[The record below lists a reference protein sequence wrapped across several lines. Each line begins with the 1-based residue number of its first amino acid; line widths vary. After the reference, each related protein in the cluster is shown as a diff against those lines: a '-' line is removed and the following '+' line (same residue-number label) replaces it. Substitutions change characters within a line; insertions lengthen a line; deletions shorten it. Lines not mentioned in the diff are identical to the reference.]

1 MILLYKVMFCQ
12 YENKKVYGIL
22 IQAKERMNI
31 KNRTVDMTQGNIWGQ
46 IVRFTIPVMLSGILQ
61 ILYNSMD
68 VIIVGKFSGDAA
80 LAAVGSTSPAIN
92 VMCNIFFGLTAA
104 ITVYL
109 SQKFGAHDEKGFE
122 KAMHSSAAMSLVVG
136 IVMAILG
143 ILLSEKVLEWM
154 QSPEDVRHLS
164 VLYMR
169 IYFAGMPAVMLF
181 GFGSAAQRA
190 AGDSLIST
198 IYLITSG
205 ALNVLLNLLFVI
217 VFKMGVASVAL
228 ATVIAQT
235 FSAVLMLR
243 RLMKSQDVVSFR
255 WQKMKIQKEDAKKLI
270 LLGIPAGLQSTVISM
285 ANVVVQ
291 TSVNGCGKDA
301 MAASSAANSIECI
314 VYIAL
319 YAFFGTAITF
329 TGQNYGCGNYKRIRK
344 GFYINMATALAFS
357 IVFSQLMY
365 WTSPWILKLYT
376 DSDTVLALAKDRMD
390 IVCAFY
396 FLCVIP
402 EVANG
407 ALRGLCAVNKAVA
420 ATIVCDLGVRIVI
433 TILGAPFKTAEDL
446 KFLFM
451 SFPISWILAGIVFT
465 ILFLRQLRKK
475 ERMI

>member
-22 IQAKERMNI
+22 IQVKEGMNI
-31 KNRTVDMTQGNIWGQ
+31 KNRTVDMTQGNILGQ
-46 IVRFTIPVMLSGILQ
+46 IIRFTIPIMFSGILQ
-61 ILYNSMD
+61 ILYNAVD

-122 KAMHSSAAMSLVVG
+122 KAIHTSAAMSLIVG
-136 IVMAILG
+136 VFMAIAG
-143 ILLSEKVLEWM
+143 FFACGTILDWM
-154 QSPEDVRHLS
+154 GSPEEVRHLS
-164 VLYMR
+164 TLYMR
-169 IYFAGMPAVMLF
+169 IYFLGMPSVMLF
-181 GFGSAAQRA
+181 GFGSAVHRA
-190 AGDSLIST
+190 VGDSLRPT
-198 IYLITSG
+198 IYAVVSG
-205 ALNVLLNLLFVI
+205 VMNVVLNLLFVI
-217 VFKMGVASVAL
+217 VFKMGVAGVAI
-228 ATVIAQT
+228 ATVAAQT
-235 FSAVLMLR
+235 FSAVLVMR
-243 RLMKSQDVVSFR
+243 RLIKNEGVVSFR
-255 WQKMKIQKEDAKKLI
+255 LQKLKIVKEDAKKLI
-270 LLGIPAGLQSTVISM
+270 LLGLPAGLQSTLISM
-285 ANVVVQ
+285 SNVVVQ
-291 TSVNGCGKDA
+291 TSVNKCGKDA

-319 YAFFGTAITF
+319 YAFFETAITF

-344 GFYINMATALAFS
+344 GFWVNMTTALAFS

-365 WTSPWILKLYT
+365 WTSPWLLKLYT

-407 ALRGLCAVNKAVA
+407 ALRGLCAISKAVT
-420 ATIVCDLGVRIVI
+420 ATVVCDLGVRIVI
-433 TILGAPFKTAEDL
+433 TLIGAPFKTAEDL

-465 ILFLRQLRKK
+465 VLFLRKLRKK